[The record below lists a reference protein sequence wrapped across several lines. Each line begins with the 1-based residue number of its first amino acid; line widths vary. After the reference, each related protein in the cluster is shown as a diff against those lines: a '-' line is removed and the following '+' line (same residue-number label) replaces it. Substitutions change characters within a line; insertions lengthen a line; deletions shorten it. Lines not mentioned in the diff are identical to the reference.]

1 MPAKD
6 KFHNLVKQALVKD
19 NWKITHDPLYLKF
32 GEKDQLQVDLG
43 AEKVLGAERAGE
55 KIAVEIKS
63 FLGDSPV
70 TDFHAALGQFLNYRF
85 VLETSE
91 PDRILFLALPH
102 YAYSSYFQ
110 RDLPQAVI
118 QRYGLKLIIYNTDTE
133 VIEKWIN

>member
-1 MPAKD
+1 MAAKD
-6 KFHNLVKQALVKD
+6 KFHDLVKHALVKED
-19 NWKITHDPLYLKF
+19 WNITHDPLYLKF

-43 AEKVLGAERAGE
+43 AEKILGAEKAGE

-85 VLETSE
+85 VLESSE
-91 PDRILFLALPH
+91 PDRTLYLALPH
-102 YAYSSYFQ
+102 YAYHSYFQ

-118 QRYGLKLIIYNTDTE
+118 QRYDLKLIIYNSDTE
-133 VIEKWIN
+133 VLESWIS